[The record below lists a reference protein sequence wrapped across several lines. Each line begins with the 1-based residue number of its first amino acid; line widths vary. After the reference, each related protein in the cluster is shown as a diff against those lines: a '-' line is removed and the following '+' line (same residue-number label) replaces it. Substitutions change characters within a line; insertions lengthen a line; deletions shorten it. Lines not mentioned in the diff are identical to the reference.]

1 MATAGFGFSAN
12 TDPIMAVKEA
22 IDAAGV
28 PGATFALVSC
38 TVDNDVAAV
47 NDAFVSELPDAQLQ
61 GVTSCGN
68 ILMAGGAVPGVGC
81 LLFDA
86 PGSFVTAYGED
97 GGAAAADLK
106 QNKNVLEGTPQAIIM
121 ATTPGNEEAA
131 MEQIGIEYPG
141 TRIYGG
147 TAADNALDGSW
158 KVLTGG
164 GAKDGGVALVAVMDG
179 VKFGASMLDGR
190 EMYTPTDTLAT
201 VTKVTGETG
210 SLTGGREVLE
220 IDYKP
225 ALDTLEGWYGVGT
238 GERRRYLVENPPEL
252 RRMTAAI
259 PLCTKNQRYRGADIE
274 YLPVHCSTLDP
285 EGRSASF
292 FAPLMPGQ
300 QVWRRRRRPRL
311 LTPPPLPPL
320 PPLTR
325 RAALASQIVLM
336 DAGDGPA
343 TGYAASLSKAYD
355 AASTIELGL
364 GRTDTIENP
373 IAGVLIY
380 CGGMSIAVGDNLDAG
395 LSDAAFLERVEGLP
409 LLGITAFGEQAPM
422 KAGPTSNKQRNLSVG
437 MLLFE

>member
-12 TDPIMAVKEA
+12 SDPRMAVKEA
-22 IDAAGV
+22 VLAAGV
-28 PGATFALVSC
+28 SGATFALVSC

-164 GAKDGGVALVAVMDG
+164 GAKDGGVALVAVLDG

-238 GERRRYLVENPPEL
+238 GDVLGA
-252 RRMTAAI
+252 TAGI

-274 YLPVHCSTLDP
+274 YLPAHCSTLDP

-300 QVWRRRRRPRL
+300 QVWRRRRRRPRL

-325 RAALASQIVLM
+325 RAALAFRS
-336 DAGDGPA
+336 
-343 TGYAASLSKAYD
+343 
-355 AASTIELGL
+355 
-364 GRTDTIENP
+364 
-373 IAGVLIY
+373 
-380 CGGMSIAVGDNLDAG
+380 C
-395 LSDAAFLERVEGLP
+395 
-409 LLGITAFGEQAPM
+409 
-422 KAGPTSNKQRNLSVG
+422 
-437 MLLFE
+437 